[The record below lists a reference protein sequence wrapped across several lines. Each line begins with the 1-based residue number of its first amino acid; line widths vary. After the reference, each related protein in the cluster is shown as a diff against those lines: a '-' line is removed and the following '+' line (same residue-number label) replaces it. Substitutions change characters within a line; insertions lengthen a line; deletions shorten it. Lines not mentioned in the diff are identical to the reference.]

1 MLEFAG
7 EILNNTIGQ
16 GITYF
21 NGIIPENYKIY
32 YTFAVFTL
40 FLTLYVLF
48 IWNFY
53 KLLSKRD
60 ILELNLAQY
69 NKYDDAVIKKIL
81 AFLLFVLEYII
92 ILPIL
97 VFFWFFVMAFIILLL
112 AKDMSIV
119 QISLVSACI
128 VGAIRIT
135 AYYSE
140 DLSRELAKLFPF
152 TILVVAFVT
161 PGFFEVNNLVSKL
174 SDIDSLFS
182 DVIFY
187 LVVIMAL
194 ELILRTFEI
203 IMPDKDDEKE
213 GK

>member
-1 MLEFAG
+1 MSEFIG
-7 EILNNTIGQ
+7 ETLNNTIGQ

-21 NGIIPENYKIY
+21 NSIIPEDYKIY

-40 FLTLYVLF
+40 VITLYALF

-53 KLLSKRD
+53 RLLSKRD
-60 ILELNLAQY
+60 ILELNLAKY
-69 NKYDDAVIKKIL
+69 NKYDDAVLKKVL
-81 AFLLFVLEYII
+81 AFLLFVIEYII

-119 QISLVSACI
+119 QITLVSACI

-140 DLSRELAKLFPF
+140 DLSKELAKLFPF
-152 TILVVAFVT
+152 TILAVAFIT
-161 PGFFEVNNLVSKL
+161 PGFLDINDLVSKISNIGL
-174 SDIDSLFS
+174 LFS

-203 IMPDKDDEKE
+203 IMPDKDEDKR
-213 GK
+213 K

>member
-1 MLEFAG
+1 MSEFIG
-7 EILNNTIGQ
+7 DTLNNTIGQ

-21 NGIIPENYKIY
+21 NSIIPEDYKIY

-40 FLTLYVLF
+40 VITLYALF

-53 KLLSKRD
+53 RLLSKRD
-60 ILELNLAQY
+60 ILELNLAKY
-69 NKYDDAVIKKIL
+69 NKYDDAVLKKVL
-81 AFLLFVLEYII
+81 AFLLFVIEYII

-119 QISLVSACI
+119 QITLVSACI

-140 DLSRELAKLFPF
+140 DLSKEFAKLFPF
-152 TILVVAFVT
+152 TILAVAFIT
-161 PGFFEVNNLVSKL
+161 PGFLDINDLVSKISNIGL
-174 SDIDSLFS
+174 LFN

-203 IMPDKDDEKE
+203 IMPDKDEDKR
-213 GK
+213 K

>member
-1 MLEFAG
+1 MSEFIG
-7 EILNNTIGQ
+7 EILNSTLGQ

-21 NGIIPENYKIY
+21 NNVIPEDYKIY

-40 FLTLYVLF
+40 LITLYALF

-69 NKYDDAVIKKIL
+69 NNYDDAVIKKIL

-119 QISLVSACI
+119 EIGLVSACI

-140 DLSRELAKLFPF
+140 DLSREFAKLFPF
-152 TILVVAFVT
+152 TILAVAFIT
-161 PGFFEVNNLVSKL
+161 PGFLDVQNLVSKL
-174 SDIDSLFS
+174 TDID
-182 DVIFY
+182 
-187 LVVIMAL
+187 
-194 ELILRTFEI
+194 
-203 IMPDKDDEKE
+203 
-213 GK
+213 

>member
-1 MLEFAG
+1 MSEFIG
-7 EILNNTIGQ
+7 EILNSTLGQ

-21 NGIIPENYKIY
+21 NNVIPEDYKIY

-40 FLTLYVLF
+40 LITLYALF

-69 NKYDDAVIKKIL
+69 NNYDDAVIKKIL

-119 QISLVSACI
+119 EIGLVSACI

-140 DLSRELAKLFPF
+140 DLSKEFAKLFPF
-152 TILVVAFVT
+152 TILAVAFIT
-161 PGFFEVNNLVSKL
+161 PGFLDVQNLVSKL
-174 SDIDSLFS
+174 SEIDILFN

-187 LVVIMAL
+187 LVVIMGL
-194 ELILRTFEI
+194 ELILRLLEI
-203 IMPDKDDEKE
+203 AIPDKDEEKT
-213 GK
+213 K